1 MGRRA
6 SPREGEKEMTR
17 RNDEGGAGE
26 WGDGDRKQAKCAERE
41 GTDGVKRKM
50 WRSSRKGAK
59 GEKSRIS

>member
-1 MGRRA
+1 
-6 SPREGEKEMTR
+6 MTR